1 MYNVIIPTYNERE
14 NIKVLLQMVSDVMSN
29 EGEPFKIVVVDD
41 SSPDGTYGVV
51 ESMGLPNVCLLS
63 RKKKLGLGSAYRTAL
78 KHCEY
83 PFTIVMDAD
92 LSHDPMYIRTMIEIQ
107 KQGAE
112 IVVGSRYSEK
122 GGVYG
127 WSMKRKI
134 ISLGANNLARTFL
147 NLNVSDVTG
156 SFRLYKTEAFRALVE
171 KSVSTGYSFQMELMC
186 LAKRHGLRVSEC
198 PIVFHERKRGE
209 SKLSLME
216 IVMYLRT
223 IALLFFSV

>member
-14 NIKVLLQMVSDVMSN
+14 NIKVLLQMVSDVMEE
-29 EGEPFKIVVVDD
+29 EGKPFKIIVVDD
-41 SSPDGTYGVV
+41 SSPDGTHGAV

-78 KHCEY
+78 GHCEY
-83 PFTIVMDAD
+83 PFTIVMDGD
-92 LSHDPMYIRTMIEIQ
+92 LSHDPMHIKTMIELQ
-107 KQGAE
+107 RKEAE
-112 IVVGSRYSEK
+112 IVVGSRYSEG

-127 WSMKRKI
+127 WSIKRKI

-147 NLNVSDVTG
+147 NINISDVTG

-186 LAKRHGLRVSEC
+186 LAKRHGLTISEC
-198 PIVFHERKRGE
+198 PIVFHDRRRGE

-223 IALLFFSV
+223 IVLLFLSV